1 MGTIVALIVFV
12 YLTYKA
18 FRLLNTSV
26 GYLRSPYD
34 KRQLMACSGHEMLV
48 VLILTTGILGLLVP
62 AVISIRLLLWEVLCV
77 LGIIYSKNRPITS
90 VPVILYFVFVAWIII
105 GITYSPSAVYGSRML
120 LKYIYPLLIVLF
132 TSAVVRDGELMLK
145 SMMNVRKLAFFSILA
160 LSLPFL
166 NMFFGLV
173 FWHSA
178 ALATMYITIAVFS
191 LGMVY
196 FSNEKRKNM
205 VWFIIFCLPC
215 VLWVIRTD
223 IMGTMVALSAFFV
236 IKYRL
241 KSLPI
246 LVVLACLSVASI
258 FCIPRVKEKMYF
270 RPDEVTFMDFITNN
284 VDENNINTSGRSGV
298 WEEVKPFYETS
309 KVIGQGTGCVQKYI
323 YTEMNQVGGQLHG
336 DFLVLLCDNGIVGL
350 VLFLLA
356 YGAGFLHC
364 IVLYHRYNS
373 SVIRLCTLVAGA
385 SLLGVMVT
393 MYSDNTVSYSMAT
406 LSYPWGL
413 YGMALGLIKAEKQK
427 VVHQ

>member
-1 MGTIVALIVFV
+1 MGIVLALIAFV

-18 FRLLNTSV
+18 FRLLYTPV

-48 VLILTTGILGLLVP
+48 VFILTTGILGLLVP
-62 AVISIRLLLWEVLCV
+62 AVISIRLLLWELLCI
-77 LGIIYSKNRPITS
+77 LGIIYSKKRPIIT
-90 VPVILYFVFVAWIII
+90 VPVLLYFVFIAWEII
-105 GITYSPSAVYGSRML
+105 GMLYSPSAMYGVRMV
-120 LKYIYPLLIVLF
+120 LKYVYPLLIVMF

-145 SMMNVRKLAFFSILA
+145 GMLNARKLALCSILVISVPGMGAVFGA
-160 LSLPFL
+160 L
-166 NMFFGLV
+166 
-173 FWHSA
+173 FWHKA

-191 LGMVY
+191 LGMYY
-196 FSNEKRKNM
+196 FSNEKRKNLI
-205 VWFIIFCLPC
+205 WFIVFCLPC

-284 VDENNINTSGRSGV
+284 VDENNINTSGRSSM
-298 WEEVKPFYETS
+298 WDEVKPFYEDS
-309 KVIGQGTGCVQKYI
+309 KIIGQGTGCVQRYI
-323 YTEMNQVGGQLHG
+323 YTEMDQVGGQLHG
-336 DFLVLLCDNGIVGL
+336 DFLVLLCDNGIIGL
-350 VLFLLA
+350 VLFLLT
-356 YGAGFLHC
+356 YGAGLVHC

-373 SVIRLCTLVAGA
+373 PVIKLCTLVAGA
-385 SLLGVMVT
+385 SLLGVMAT

-413 YGMALGLIKAEKQK
+413 YGMALGLIKAEKE
-427 VVHQ
+427 

>member
-1 MGTIVALIVFV
+1 MGIVLALIAFV

-18 FRLLNTSV
+18 FRLLYTPV

-48 VLILTTGILGLLVP
+48 VFILTTGILGLLVP
-62 AVISIRLLLWEVLCV
+62 AVISIRLLLWELLCI
-77 LGIIYSKNRPITS
+77 LGIIYSKKRPIIT
-90 VPVILYFVFVAWIII
+90 VPVLLYFVFIAWEII
-105 GITYSPSAVYGSRML
+105 GMLYSPSAMYG
-120 LKYIYPLLIVLF
+120 V
-132 TSAVVRDGELMLK
+132 
-145 SMMNVRKLAFFSILA
+145 
-160 LSLPFL
+160 
-166 NMFFGLV
+166 
-173 FWHSA
+173 
-178 ALATMYITIAVFS
+178 ATMYITIAVFS
-191 LGMVY
+191 LGMYY
-196 FSNEKRKNM
+196 FSNEKRKNLI
-205 VWFIIFCLPC
+205 WFIVFCLPC

-284 VDENNINTSGRSGV
+284 VDENNINTSGRSSM
-298 WEEVKPFYETS
+298 WDEVKPFYEDS
-309 KVIGQGTGCVQKYI
+309 KIIGQGTGCVQRYI
-323 YTEMNQVGGQLHG
+323 YTEMDQVGGQLHG
-336 DFLVLLCDNGIVGL
+336 DFLVLLCDNGIIGL
-350 VLFLLA
+350 VLFLLT
-356 YGAGFLHC
+356 YGAGLVHC

-373 SVIRLCTLVAGA
+373 PVIKLCTLVAGA
-385 SLLGVMVT
+385 SLLGVMAT

-413 YGMALGLIKAEKQK
+413 YGMALGLIKAEKE
-427 VVHQ
+427 